1 METPKEFA
9 QTAAMNRIPAS
20 IVFLLFSSCAATT
33 PASPGTG
40 SNTSDAVGDSRP
52 QDGNA
57 ESVDTANTGEAK
69 SADASL
75 ADEDTEEPAEV
86 PTVEVTPPAAT
97 TDPAR
102 PQNEEPTASAES
114 RGNEKPTLLVMPL
127 TSRRRLQEFARG
139 LDAIIITA
147 VSESDGYSV
156 LGPSDIDALLGVE
169 ALKDAVGCDD
179 VQCAA
184 EIGGALGAPYSISG
198 VLRPLGKQVV
208 LNLNLMDTQ
217 GLKVVARASQRSKRD
232 ADSLARAATLAT
244 NKLLGLNTVEGSA
257 TAGANN
263 YEEYMEM
270 NTVLSGL
277 MSRQEHTQ
285 LLKAV
290 EEYRRRSIEAP
301 PGSSAEELLTFYRGT
316 SCFFLKRSKC
326 LDETV
331 ARYEKTWPQG
341 AYLQSLTSYRDTLSD
356 QAFNRDAKTEE
367 LRARLAEIDAQ
378 LKEGVFDPFGA
389 DQARAYAYFG
399 ALRYENAA
407 ALFERLMAQRTDDTE
422 AYLENASMA
431 ARSYESSAQ
440 FDRARNVLVK
450 AQKRYP
456 SEFRL
461 KNMHQQ
467 LKLLP
472 K

>member
-1 METPKEFA
+1 MPREFD
-9 QTAAMNRIPAS
+9 QTAAMNRMSAS
-20 IVFLLFSSCAATT
+20 MALVLLSGCAAAT
-33 PASPGTG
+33 PDAAAIEPDSMAG
-40 SNTSDAVGDSRP
+40 SELRDRK
-52 QDGNA
+52 A
-57 ESVDTANTGEAK
+57 ESSGATNRDETKKVGRADPGSVDVDEGVQTKEAPGSSPKGDAAEPRTGVASEVIEAG
-69 SADASL
+69 
-75 ADEDTEEPAEV
+75 PG
-86 PTVEVTPPAAT
+86 
-97 TDPAR
+97 
-102 PQNEEPTASAES
+102 Q
-114 RGNEKPTLLVMPL
+114 KPTLLVMPL
-127 TSRRRLQEFARG
+127 TSQRRLKEFAQG

-147 VSESDGYSV
+147 VSESDAYSV

-217 GLKVVARASQRSKRD
+217 SLEVVARASQRSKRD
-232 ADSLARAATLAT
+232 ADALARAATLAT
-244 NKLLGLNTVEGSA
+244 NKLLGLDNVEGSA

-263 YEEYMEM
+263 YEEYVKM
-270 NTVLSGL
+270 NTRLSGL
-277 MSRQEHTQ
+277 MSRQEHTE

-290 EEYRRRSIEAP
+290 EAYRGRSIDAP
-301 PGSSAEELLTFYRGT
+301 PGSSAEELLAFYRGT
-316 SCFFLKRSKC
+316 GCFFLKRSQC
-326 LDETV
+326 LEETV

-341 AYLQSLTSYRDTLSD
+341 AYLQSLTTYRDTLSD
-356 QAFNRDAKTEE
+356 QAFTRDAKTEE
-367 LRARLAEIDAQ
+367 LRARLAEIDDQ
-378 LKEGVFDPFGA
+378 LKQGVLDRFSA

-407 ALFERLMAQRTDDTE
+407 ALFERLMAQRVDDKD
-422 AYLENASMA
+422 AYLEHASMA

-440 FDRARNVLVK
+440 FERARNVLVK

-456 SEFRL
+456 TEFRL
-461 KNMHQQ
+461 KSMHQQ